1 MRAAAVRGL
10 AAYPDPASAKAILDA
25 YAGFHADEKADAVQT
40 LASRPAFALA
50 LLDAV
55 ERGAV
60 PKLDINTYTAR
71 QLLALNDKTVS
82 ARLGVV
88 WGTVRPAAATRVEQ
102 TVKLKA
108 LLTAETLAKAD
119 LGNGRRLFVAN
130 CASCHKLFDD
140 GGNVGPELTGA
151 QRTSLDYVLENVLD
165 PSAVVANDYRLTTF
179 SLADGRTVAGIV
191 RKETPQTLTIRTLN
205 EELLIPVADV
215 EARKTTQLSIMPDG
229 LFDKLTD
236 AELRDLVGYLASPRQ
251 VPVAPLPVK

>member
-1 MRAAAVRGL
+1 M
-10 AAYPDPASAKAILDA
+10 
-25 YAGFHADEKADAVQT
+25 QT

-50 LLDAV
+50 LLNAV
-55 ERGAV
+55 ERGVV
-60 PKLDINTYTAR
+60 PKGDINTFTAR
-71 QLLALNDKTVS
+71 QLLALNDKTVTG
-82 ARLGVV
+82 RLGSV

-108 LLTAETLAKAD
+108 LLTTDTLAKAD
-119 LGNGRRLFVAN
+119 LGNGRRLYGAN
-130 CASCHKLFDD
+130 CAACHKLFDD

-179 SLADGRTVAGIV
+179 SLADGRTVSGIV
-191 RKETPQTLTIRTLN
+191 RKETPQTVTIRTLN
-205 EELLIPVADV
+205 EELLVPVADV